1 MQQQSAQRMSQVVS
15 KVHMQAED
23 VNFSPT
29 SGFSCAADMG
39 NPVTSVTR
47 VNMESGEVLSQQQ
60 QQRPPADRTS
70 HHPAT
75 HLHQGHGAFD
85 RHRHVV
91 IQVGREADVT
101 SGSGDLCYPIVV
113 VCPAN

>member
-1 MQQQSAQRMSQVVS
+1 MKYLRVWS
-15 KVHMQAED
+15 
-23 VNFSPT
+23 SPIT
-29 SGFSCAADMG
+29 EL
-39 NPVTSVTR
+39 PR
-47 VNMESGEVLSQQQ
+47 VCE
-60 QQRPPADRTS
+60 RFDPADRTG

-91 IQVGREADVT
+91 IQVGREVDVT